1 MRRALAIA
9 CLTLFATTAALF
21 AGPGAGG
28 VNLPAGKWW
37 RRPEVISRLHL
48 SSEQQMRLDEVSRQS
63 AKELIDLRA
72 AVEKRTID
80 LKAELDGN
88 YLDRERIHRAAAAVS
103 DARARLFERE
113 LMMMVDLRA
122 VLTSEQ
128 WNELR
133 AALRADGR
141 GGALRNRPRQR

>member
-1 MRRALAIA
+1 MRRAGAIA
-9 CLTLFATTAALF
+9 FLILFTISAPLFAA
-21 AGPGAGG
+21 PGAGG

-37 RRPEVISRLHL
+37 RRPEVIARLHL
-48 SSEQQMRLDEVSRQS
+48 SNEQQVRLDEVSRQS

-72 AVEKRTID
+72 AVEKKTID
-80 LKAELDGN
+80 LRAELDGD

-122 VLTSEQ
+122 VLTAEQ
-128 WNELR
+128 WDQLR
-133 AALRADGR
+133 AALRGEGR
-141 GGALRNRPRQR
+141 AGGQRRQRQR